1 MSNAIQQ
8 IADNMLYLWEEAI
21 SHPVKMVRIVINPGD
36 ESMLKAFY
44 DYMLAIDSE
53 EEDMVFVIAL
63 PFMSVVEYS
72 DKVLRYIERQIEY
85 WNDSDKPED
94 IIFERIDW
102 TPDFTLG
109 SKDNPAQLV
118 VENFNRLAKVIVGG
132 TDMKCSFVFDIEGTQ
147 EYEECRFW
155 FEQALSLPFN
165 AQMVWGISDII
176 GQEQFGDIMSKYPKE
191 TTSIYPPINM
201 DEAVEKL
208 AEQAANEDT
217 GDPTANAFRIMLV
230 KLMNSV
236 KKGDAAQTEF
246 YARKCLDMALVNVKK
261 DLNWLSQFVTVYTI
275 LYTDRI
281 TRKDWDMALYFANK
295 AVESA
300 QMGEGRLEP
309 SLSGR
314 LLGGALLG
322 KASILVHRSGWQEAA
337 EIYKAGADAYSRCK
351 DYLMQAE
358 ALRMC
363 GWCREKNHENALAAE
378 CYIEGFRLADKLSV
392 ELVRHSSYPLLLLK
406 LLESSSYQSSVGK
419 DEIDSV
425 LTRIIGKDWEDF
437 LYEYKRNLG
446 KYYGPAEQNMDN
458 AATDIH

>member
-44 DYMLAIDSE
+44 DYMLAIDSD

-217 GDPTANAFRIMLV
+217 GDPGANAFRIMLV

-261 DLNWLSQFVTVYTI
+261 
-275 LYTDRI
+275 
-281 TRKDWDMALYFANK
+281 
-295 AVESA
+295 
-300 QMGEGRLEP
+300 G
-309 SLSGR
+309 
-314 LLGGALLG
+314 
-322 KASILVHRSGWQEAA
+322 
-337 EIYKAGADAYSRCK
+337 
-351 DYLMQAE
+351 
-358 ALRMC
+358 
-363 GWCREKNHENALAAE
+363 
-378 CYIEGFRLADKLSV
+378 
-392 ELVRHSSYPLLLLK
+392 LK
-406 LLESSSYQSSVGK
+406 LAESIRYC
-419 DEIDSV
+419 
-425 LTRIIGKDWEDF
+425 
-437 LYEYKRNLG
+437 LYHF
-446 KYYGPAEQNMDN
+446 
-458 AATDIH
+458 IH

>member
-21 SHPVKMVRIVINPGD
+21 SKPVKMVRIVISPGD

-44 DYMLAIDSE
+44 DYMLAIDSD

-63 PFMSVVEYS
+63 PFTSVAEYG
-72 DKVLRYIERQIEY
+72 DEVLRYIDRQIEY
-85 WNDSDKPED
+85 WNNSDKPED

-102 TPDFTLG
+102 VPDFTLG
-109 SKDNPAQLV
+109 SRENPAQLV

-147 EYEECRFW
+147 NYEECRSW
-155 FEQALSLPFN
+155 FDQALSLPFN
-165 AQMVWGISDII
+165 AQVVWGIGDIT
-176 GQEQFGDIMSKYPKE
+176 GQERFESIISKYPKE
-191 TTSIYPPINM
+191 TVSIYPPIDM
-201 DEAVEKL
+201 DDAVEQL
-208 AEQAANEDT
+208 AEQAANEDRN
-217 GDPTANAFRIMLV
+217 DPAANAFRVMLM

-236 KKGDAAQTEF
+236 KKGNAAKTEQ
-246 YARKCLDMALVNVKK
+246 YARKCLDMALVNVKR

-281 TRKDWDMALYFANK
+281 TRKDWDMALYFADK
-295 AVESA
+295 AVEAA
-300 QMGEGRLEP
+300 QMGEGRLDP

-314 LLGGALLG
+314 LLGSALLG
-322 KASILVHRSGWQEAA
+322 KASILVHRSAWQEAA
-337 EIYKAGADAYSRCK
+337 ETYKAGADAYSRCK

-363 GWCREKNHENALAAE
+363 GWCREKNHEGSLAIE
-378 CYIEGFRLADKLSV
+378 CYIEGFRLVDKLSV
-392 ELVRHSSYPLLLLK
+392 DLIRHSSYPLLLLK
-406 LLESSSYQSSVGK
+406 LLESLNSGSAIRK

-425 LTRIIGKDWEDF
+425 LTRTIGKDWEDF

-446 KYYGPAEQNMDN
+446 KYDGLAEQNMDN
-458 AATDIH
+458 TATDVQ